1 MPKTKNLYYY
11 YFLALVIFAILGFS
25 REFLFVN
32 INDRLYQLY
41 YGHEDSLLPNSLAF
55 LKNYN
60 YSTIYY
66 SKFGLTIVYFI
77 AYMLV
82 TFYAVKLITEDVLFS
97 KWALYLFGIVL
108 VLAGIITAYNYFINQ
123 QLNGDE
129 YTYSRWL
136 MGIVQSP
143 LVAFFMI
150 ASHKLYKNLNNK

>member
-1 MPKTKNLYYY
+1 MKRAYY
-11 YFLALVIFAILGFS
+11 YFLFLVLFAILGFS

-41 YGHEDSLLPNSLAF
+41 YGHEDSLLPNSLTF

-66 SKFGLTIVYFI
+66 SKFGLTILYFL
-77 AYMLV
+77 AYLLA
-82 TFYAVKLITEDVLFS
+82 TYYAVKQITEDLLFS
-97 KWALYLFGIVL
+97 KWVIYIFVIVL
-108 VLAGIITAYNYFINQ
+108 VLAGIITLYNYFINQ

-150 ASHKLYKNLNNK
+150 ASHKLYERFKQ